1 MSKAGKILD
10 FAMKMELEARD
21 FYLDSVQK
29 VSRAE
34 TRSLIVTLAEWE
46 KGHYDFLKKQH
57 DSVSATG
64 KWADEA
70 PLPDEIT
77 GGAKIV
83 EAKKG
88 GIETEPPLGETSS
101 DFSVLRMALAIET
114 DFRKFYGNAAESIAD
129 PDGRKILLMLSEWEG
144 VHQEYI
150 DEQYRSLHR
159 EFMAEMGFE
168 PF

>member
-1 MSKAGKILD
+1 MRKADKILD

-21 FYLDSVQK
+21 FYLDSIQK
-29 VSRAE
+29 VSRIE
-34 TRSLIVTLAEWE
+34 TRSLLATLAEWE
-46 KGHYDFLKKQH
+46 KGHYDFLKKQR
-57 DSVSATG
+57 DSISASG
-64 KWADEA
+64 KWTDEA

-77 GGAKIV
+77 GGAGIV

-88 GIETEPPLGETSS
+88 GIETVPPLGETSS

-114 DFRKFYGNAAESIAD
+114 DFHRFYGNASESIAD
-129 PDGRKILLMLSEWEG
+129 PDGKKILLMLSGWEG
-144 VHQEYI
+144 MHQDYI

-159 EFMAEMGFE
+159 EFMDEMGFE

>member
-1 MSKAGKILD
+1 MSKADKILD

-34 TRSLIVTLAEWE
+34 TRGLLATLAEWE
-46 KGHYDFLKKQH
+46 KGHYDYLKKQR
-57 DSVSATG
+57 DSVSTTG
-64 KWADEA
+64 KWADDT

-88 GIETEPPLGETSS
+88 GMDTEPPLGETSS
-101 DFSVLRMALAIET
+101 DFSVLRMAMAIET
-114 DFRKFYGNAAESIAD
+114 DFRKFYENAAGNIMD
-129 PDGRKILLMLSEWEG
+129 PGGKKILLMLSDWEG
-144 VHQEYI
+144 GHQEYI
-150 DEQYRSLHR
+150 DELYRSLHR
-159 EFMAEMGFE
+159 EFMDEMGFE